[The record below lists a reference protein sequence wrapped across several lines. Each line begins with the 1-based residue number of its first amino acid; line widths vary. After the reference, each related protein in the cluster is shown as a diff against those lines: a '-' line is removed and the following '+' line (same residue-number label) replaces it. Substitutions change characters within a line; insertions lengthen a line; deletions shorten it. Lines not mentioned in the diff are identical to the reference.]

1 MSQDRVIGPTGE
13 TFDVIGTAGPVLL
26 EPGPHISAEAGAD
39 LLVAVDGG
47 IFACSS
53 RSGDIDSNLAT
64 GEGMYADDI
73 RHLSHLKLEIGGA
86 QPVLLSASSE
96 NAYESVINLTNPR
109 LSTEEGDIEQ
119 MTLNIKRVRLVH
131 EKFFEHIQTRNHG
144 GSHASFVV
152 KTTLAADFADIFE
165 VRGVNNRLTRGRLLA
180 AKKEADGVFFGYVG
194 QDETFY
200 QTFVRV
206 SPSPDVE
213 IVDDQAVLTWHV
225 SLKPREAFSLTLEIE
240 PIVDGVPSA
249 AISFSD
255 AEKNAEDEATRWHLS
270 CSRFVGSH
278 TGFGRVIEASI
289 RDLNAL
295 QIEAGDI
302 STMAAG
308 IPWYVA
314 PFGRD
319 ALITCYEMLL
329 LNPEPAR
336 DSLLF
341 LAASQ
346 ATESDPDRDAEPGK
360 ILHELRRGELAR
372 SGLIPHTPY
381 YGSVDSTPLFVAL
394 AAAYYRW
401 TNDLEALGELLPAI
415 ENALVWMDKHGDR
428 DGDGFIEY
436 ERRSPA
442 GLLNQGWKDSE
453 DSVRHAD
460 GSFARAPIALV
471 EVQGYAYL
479 AKNRIADV
487 FAALGQPDR
496 AESLR
501 KEAAVLKEAFNEAFW
516 MADEGMFAM
525 ALDGAKRQVG
535 SITSNPGH
543 CLYCGIVDSDKAS
556 LVAER
561 LMAPDMFSGW
571 GVRTM
576 SNRSPA
582 YNPMSYHN
590 GSVWPHDNAI
600 IAAGLKRYGHESAT
614 EKIAS
619 ALIDA
624 ALLSPEHRLPELF
637 CGFRRQPGVAYVSY
651 PVACSPQA
659 WAAAAPFMILQAML
673 GVSALAPE
681 GALTINK
688 PKLPSWLNRVE
699 LENIRVGSAS
709 VGLAFTSSN
718 DATAVALTHRRGDVR
733 VTIHQ
738 E

>member
-1 MSQDRVIGPTGE
+1 MSQERVTGPTGE
-13 TFDVIGTAGPVLL
+13 TFEVIGNAGPVRL
-26 EPGPHISAEAGAD
+26 EPAPHVSAEAGGD
-39 LLVAVDGG
+39 LLVAIDGG
-47 IFACSS
+47 LFACSG
-53 RSGDIDSNLAT
+53 RNGDIEADLAT
-64 GEGMYADDI
+64 GEGLYADDI
-73 RHLSHLKLEIGGA
+73 RHLSRLKLEIGGA
-86 QPVLLSASSE
+86 KPVLLSSSSE
-96 NAYESVINLTNPR
+96 KAYESVINLTNPH
-109 LSTEEGDIEQ
+109 LGSDGGPIEQ
-119 MTLNIKRVRLVH
+119 MTLNVRRVRLVRNR
-131 EKFFEHIQTRNHG
+131 FFEHIEIRNHG
-144 GSHASFVV
+144 RTRASSDI
-152 KTTLAADFADIFE
+152 KITLAADFADIFE
-165 VRGVNNRLTRGRLLA
+165 VRGVKSRMSRGRLLT
-180 AKKEADGVFFGYVG
+180 AKKEPDGVFFGYVG

-206 SPSPDVE
+206 SPLAAVE
-213 IVDDQAVLTWHV
+213 IDGEGAVLTWPV
-225 SLKPREAFSLTLEIE
+225 SLEPREVLALTLEIE
-240 PIVDGVPSA
+240 PVVNGVPSA
-249 AISFSD
+249 AVSLSAADKD
-255 AEKNAEDEATRWHLS
+255 AEDDAARWRQS
-270 CSRFVGSH
+270 CARLVGSN

-289 RDLNAL
+289 RDLRAL
-295 QIEAGDI
+295 QIEIGDD
-302 STMAAG
+302 STMTAG

-329 LNPEPAR
+329 VNPNPSR
-336 DSLLF
+336 DTLRF
-341 LAASQ
+341 LAACQ

-381 YGSVDSTPLFVAL
+381 YGSVDATPLFVAL
-394 AAAYYRW
+394 SAAYYRW
-401 TNDLEALGELLPAI
+401 TNDLETMTALLPAI
-415 ENALVWMDKHGDR
+415 EAALSWMDKHGDQ

-460 GSFARAPIALV
+460 GSVADPPIALV
-471 EVQGYAYL
+471 EVQGYAFL
-479 AKNRIADV
+479 AKNRIAEV
-487 FAALGQPDR
+487 FEALGQADR

-501 KEAAVLKEAFNEAFW
+501 KEAATLKEAFNEVFW

-543 CLYCGIVDSDKAS
+543 CLYCGIVDDDKAS

-561 LMAPDMFSGW
+561 LMAEDMFSGW
-571 GVRTM
+571 GVRTL
-576 SNRSPA
+576 SNSSPA

-600 IAAGLKRYGHESAT
+600 IAAGLKRYGHDSAT
-614 EKIAS
+614 EKIAT
-619 ALIDA
+619 ALFDA
-624 ALLSPEHRLPELF
+624 ALLSPEYRLPELF
-637 CGFRRQPGVAYVSY
+637 CGFRRRPGVAYVSY

-673 GVSALAPE
+673 GISARAPE
-681 GALTINK
+681 ETLTINK
-688 PKLPSWLNRVE
+688 PKLPDWLERVE
-699 LENIRVGSAS
+699 LDNVRVGSAG
-709 VGLAFTSSN
+709 VGLAFTRSR
-718 DATAVALTHRRGDVR
+718 DATAVALTHRQGDVR